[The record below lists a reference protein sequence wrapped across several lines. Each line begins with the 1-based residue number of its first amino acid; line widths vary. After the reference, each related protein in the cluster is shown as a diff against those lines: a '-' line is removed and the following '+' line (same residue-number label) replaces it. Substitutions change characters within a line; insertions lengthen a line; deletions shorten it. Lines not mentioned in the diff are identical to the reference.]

1 MISFVLASR
10 SYFFGPFNPLGVA
23 MEHFF
28 TLYLKLFFMMTPF
41 FVLSVFL
48 TLGKRLNRIEK
59 KNVIIKFSVAVM
71 VTSLI
76 FLLFGKYIFSL
87 FGITLD
93 AFRIG
98 AGTVLFL
105 SALDMVRTDSEVPE
119 TDIRRGEDF
128 SIVPLAIPSTVG
140 PGLIGIL
147 MLYGAQMSGPL
158 NVFSVIMSLAASV
171 ISLAV
176 VLLMADKL
184 QHLIGKQGLEI
195 LPKII
200 GLFVA
205 AIAAQI
211 IFTGIKNFLY

>member
-1 MISFVLASR
+1 
-10 SYFFGPFNPLGVA
+10 

-28 TLYLKLFFMMTPF
+28 TLYLKIFFMMTPF

-48 TLGKRLNRIEK
+48 TLGKRLNKIEK
-59 KNVIIKFSVAVM
+59 KAVILKFSICVM
-71 VTSLI
+71 VTSLT

-93 AFRIG
+93 AFKIG

-105 SALDMVRTDSEVPE
+105 SALDMVRSESELPD
-119 TDIRRGEDF
+119 TDIKKGADF

-147 MLYGAQMSGPL
+147 MVYGAEMSGA
-158 NVFSVIMSLAASV
+158 VAIFSVVMSLLASV
-171 ISLAV
+171 ISIAV
-176 VLLMADKL
+176 VLLLADKL
-184 QHLIGKQGLEI
+184 QQLIGKQGLEI

-200 GLFVA
+200 GLFVS
-205 AIAAQI
+205 AIGAQI
-211 IFTGIKNFLY
+211 IFSGIKGFLF